1 MLLEN
6 SMFIAAVPL
15 LWRVELYSSIF
26 GTYLSIFLYFFV
38 KSEKFSNYV
47 LPLIFDL
54 HMYTQSYTP
63 LN

>member
-1 MLLEN
+1 
-6 SMFIAAVPL
+6 MFIAAVPL

-38 KSEKFSNYV
+38 KSEKFIDY
-47 LPLIFDL
+47 IFDL
-54 HMYTQSYTP
+54 FLYTQYYTP

>member
-38 KSEKFSNYV
+38 KSEKFIDY
-47 LPLIFDL
+47 IFDL
-54 HMYTQSYTP
+54 FLYTQYYTP